1 MVKLTRSTV
10 CSVAL
15 AFVLGSFLPASA
27 QRRKDKDEDF
37 TQTLEV
43 VPDPPSFL
51 TAETSRL
58 VFHTVPM
65 SSKGL
70 LSQQVRDSLKALL
83 KVAKRQQIVKLRAF
97 VAGTGD
103 MRRVQ
108 TIVSEELTEKRMT
121 LPVLSVVQA
130 GALPMAG
137 AQVQIEATAL
147 ERDVVN
153 PHGIVFLSG
162 QFADAEGPL
171 RPRVLP
177 LAERSLGQLRQVL
190 QASGSTPEDLLR
202 LSCFMSSIEDV
213 QDVRAAALKMFP
225 RAQSLFVQT
234 QRAPYRTFV
243 ECEGIARLR
252 QKPQQPVVFLNPDGM
267 ERSPMYAQA
276 ALISSPALVFAGS
289 QLAFR
294 YTEDDARLAFQRLDK
309 TLEAAGTSLK
319 RAVMMNTY
327 PLSPVLTELVRKVRF
342 EFLDEKRPPAST
354 LAPFDGLPSMDGAF
368 ALEVVALPGSPGSS
382 QNP

>member
-1 MVKLTRSTV
+1 MNLTRLIASTL
-10 CSVAL
+10 AL
-15 AFVLGSFLPASA
+15 FLFIGTLLPASA
-27 QRRKDKDEDF
+27 QKRKNKDEDF

-43 VPDPPSFL
+43 APDPPSFI

-70 LSQQVRDSLKALL
+70 LSQQVRDSLKTLL
-83 KVAKRQQIVKLRAF
+83 KTAKRQQIVKLRAF

-108 TIVSEELTEKRMT
+108 AIVSEELTEKRLS

-137 AQVQIEATAL
+137 AQVQLEATAL
-147 ERDVVN
+147 DRNAVN
-153 PHGIVFLSG
+153 PQGIVLLSG

-177 LAERSLGQLRQVL
+177 FAERSLGQLRQAL
-190 QASGSTPEDLLR
+190 EAAGSTPEDMLR

-213 QDVRAAALKMFP
+213 QDVRAAALKIFP

-243 ECEGIARLR
+243 ECEGVARLR
-252 QKPQQPVVFLNPDGM
+252 KKPAGPAVFLNPVGM
-267 ERSPMYAQA
+267 SSSPMYAQA
-276 ALISSPALVFAGS
+276 ALIGSPSLVFSGS

-319 RAVMMNTY
+319 RAVMINTY
-327 PLSPVLTELVRKVRF
+327 PLSPVLSDLVRKVRF
-342 EFLDEKRPPAST
+342 EFLDERRPPAST
-354 LAPFDGLPSMDGAF
+354 LVPFDGLPSMDGAF
-368 ALEVVALPGSPGSS
+368 ALEVIALPVSPSSS
-382 QNP
+382 Q